1 MLAARLW
8 AGDVAAWPVT
18 GCTPQL
24 AASSAAAAAL
34 DAGAPSDFFKKLPED
49 KFGPGP
55 ALTAVGNGRY
65 LLASPKSI
73 DLPAAAQLV
82 LRAAGQT
89 DAAEPMN
96 EALLLLARGDLED
109 AGARVLSQAGTRLF
123 AAVRDQ
129 LARDKSRLGDH
140 VVVIDAVIEAAFEPL
155 TEIFAGGDR
164 QVILGNLAN
173 QALTH
178 ALEDQS
184 LNRTP
189 LLVRV
194 GLGGTWTDLGGRRV
208 SLTVL
213 DQFGLALKRGG
224 VHELYVG
231 VFAGGFID
239 ALIRTQTDGTARNFW
254 VTGVTAGVTRLS
266 ETLPLGIE
274 LHAGGAL
281 PFTDLAHGP
290 RSWMGGLSLLVPI
303 DLVLD
308 DE

>member
-1 MLAARLW
+1 M
-8 AGDVAAWPVT
+8 GKGQYV
-18 GCTPQL
+18 
-24 AASSAAAAAL
+24 
-34 DAGAPSDFFKKLPED
+34 
-49 KFGPGP
+49 
-55 ALTAVGNGRY
+55 
-65 LLASPKSI
+65 LASTKQI
-73 DLPAAAQLV
+73 DLTAAAQLV
-82 LRAAGQT
+82 LRSWGQASS
-89 DAAEPMN
+89 DPLA
-96 EALLLLARGDLED
+96 EALLLLARGDVEG

-129 LARDKSRLGDH
+129 LERDKANLGEH
-140 VVVIDAVIEAAFEPL
+140 VIVIDAVIQAAFEPL

-164 QVILGNLAN
+164 QVILTNLAN

-178 ALEDQS
+178 ALEDQA

-194 GLGGTWTDLGGRRV
+194 GLGATWTRFEGAGNKV

-213 DQFGLALKRGG
+213 DQFGLALKGGG

-231 VFAGGFID
+231 LFAGGFID
-239 ALIRTQTDGTARNFW
+239 ALIRTQTDGSARNFW
-254 VTGVTAGVTRLS
+254 VTGATAGVTRFS
-266 ETLPLGIE
+266 ETLPLGLE

-290 RSWMGGLSLLVPI
+290 RSWMAGLSLLVPI

-308 DE
+308 DD